1 MTSTLQQQARAAI
14 GELLFTGFKGPELPQ
29 STAAFLKEE
38 AIGGIILFG
47 QNYEGTGQVAELIN
61 QAQDARAEPLPLWVS
76 VDHEGGRVQRFK
88 KPFTKIPEAADIA
101 AKDSPTLAF
110 EIARLIGRELRA
122 VGINLDFAPVA
133 DINTNPAN
141 PVIGRRSFG
150 SDADTVSR
158 FVTSFVRGLLLEGV
172 QPCLK
177 HFPGHGDTHV
187 DSHYALPAIDT
198 DLETMRAREWRPFTK
213 AMRSGCNF
221 TMSAHIVCRKID
233 PSVPATLSHQVMTE
247 LLRGELRYTGVIVS
261 DDMEMK
267 AIADHFGAT
276 EAPVRAI
283 NAGCDLV
290 IYRSEEAARVG
301 FEGLVKGLESGALS
315 AERVLESVNR
325 LRNLK
330 REVLPEWKPVVIPE
344 LVNLIGTREG
354 AELVAQVST
363 PPA

>member
-1 MTSTLQQQARAAI
+1 
-14 GELLFTGFKGPELPQ
+14 
-29 STAAFLKEE
+29 
-38 AIGGIILFG
+38 
-47 QNYEGTGQVAELIN
+47 
-61 QAQDARAEPLPLWVS
+61 
-76 VDHEGGRVQRFK
+76 
-88 KPFTKIPEAADIA
+88 
-101 AKDSPTLAF
+101 
-110 EIARLIGRELRA
+110 
-122 VGINLDFAPVA
+122 
-133 DINTNPAN
+133 
-141 PVIGRRSFG
+141 
-150 SDADTVSR
+150 
-158 FVTSFVRGLLLEGV
+158 
-172 QPCLK
+172 
-177 HFPGHGDTHV
+177 
-187 DSHYALPAIDT
+187 
-198 DLETMRAREWRPFTK
+198 
-213 AMRSGCNF
+213 
-221 TMSAHIVCRKID
+221 
-233 PSVPATLSHQVMTE
+233 MTE